1 MNTTL
6 DFVIKSEKENRFG
19 LEVFN
24 RNSSFGLAGSVF
36 DYDVSFLTDFT
47 ISRIVEQKIVEQ
59 KDARRQFEDLKAFGS
74 MLYEK
79 LFTREIEKIWQ
90 ETKEQS
96 DFLCLCLRMGQEQN
110 MVIL

>member
-36 DYDVSFLTDFT
+36 DYDVSFLTDFK
-47 ISRIVEQKIVEQ
+47 ISRIVEQK
-59 KDARRQFEDLKAFGS
+59 DARQQFEDLKAFGS
-74 MLYEK
+74 RLYEK
-79 LFTREIEKIWQ
+79 LFTREIEKIWR
-90 ETKEQS
+90 EAKEQS